1 MTGNTEYLEAIFLKE
16 YLSRTD
22 VVDLLAG
29 NRVRFPKNYGT
40 GGSVH
45 NLITGKKLM
54 GSEAKTATDRWR
66 KLSEIWA
73 SSAHGRSDLAPTIDT
88 LMYSRDYALQWA
100 WKKHKPT
107 STIWKGFSACLKHGL
122 EQEWITPHDYVPQ
135 EETPEEVGARETKAK
150 LDQVLGQPREGKGKA
165 SDYAE
170 KLKKQESEPSEREI
184 NNSLRII
191 GAMRDILTSQDGD
204 VKEQKKNFTSDSQL
218 INYLVANYDGEGL
231 SASTLKARFRDGA
244 NLTERKKK

>member
-1 MTGNTEYLEAIFLKE
+1 MTDNTEYLEAIFLKE

-54 GSEAKTATDRWR
+54 GSEAKTATERWR

-73 SSAHGRSDLAPTIDT
+73 SSAHGRSDLNPTIDT
-88 LMYSRDYALQWA
+88 SMYPRDYVLQWA

-107 STIWKGFSACLKHGL
+107 SAIWGGFSACLKHGL
-122 EQEWITPHDYVPQ
+122 EQEWITPHDYASQ
-135 EETPEEVGARETKAK
+135 EDTPKEPEPELVKDKLLNPETVIYALKDMLNDAELIDKLHKQVHATKNRKAWATQ
-150 LDQVLGQPREGKGKA
+150 DQLV
-165 SDYAE
+165 
-170 KLKKQESEPSEREI
+170 
-184 NNSLRII
+184 
-191 GAMRDILTSQDGD
+191 
-204 VKEQKKNFTSDSQL
+204 
-218 INYLVANYDGEGL
+218 NYLTENYSKDKPQKGL
-231 SASTLKARFRDGA
+231 SKSKVQKAFAKA
-244 NLTERKKK
+244 NKKWDEIT